1 MLRQGFGELARPI
14 GLPRFR
20 FRAGKINPGAVQ
32 VGAKEDFE
40 GSDVI

>member
-1 MLRQGFGELARPI
+1 MLRQGLGELAGSI
-14 GLPRFR
+14 GLPRFL
-20 FRAGKINPGAVQ
+20 FGAGKINPGAVQ